1 MTIVQSNLGKL
12 DQTSIDPRPD
22 LKEDH
27 LLWSRLLD
35 QASERNEELAG
46 VLHGLRCG
54 GTRIRKVKGR
64 YILRPDVDPSG
75 RIAWERK
82 EDYEELRDKYLKPY
96 TKVMIQLLGEL
107 GKESSN
113 EQSTA

>member
-27 LLWSRLLD
+27 LLWTRLLD
-35 QASERNEELAG
+35 QANGLDEELAG

-64 YILRPDVDPSG
+64 YILRPDLDPTG
-75 RIAWERK
+75 RIAWERV
-82 EDYEELRDKYLKPY
+82 EDYEELRDKFLKPFAQE
-96 TKVMIQLLGEL
+96 VIQLLGGLKHE
-107 GKESSN
+107 
-113 EQSTA
+113 